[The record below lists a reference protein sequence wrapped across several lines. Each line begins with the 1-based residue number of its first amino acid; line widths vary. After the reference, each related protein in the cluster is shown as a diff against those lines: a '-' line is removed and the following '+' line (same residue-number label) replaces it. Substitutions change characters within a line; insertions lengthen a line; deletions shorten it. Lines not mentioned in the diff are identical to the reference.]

1 MGLKRTP
8 LYEEHKILGAKLVEF
23 GGWEMPVQYT
33 SIIEEHKA
41 VRERIGLFDVSHMG
55 EVLVEGSDTLPFVDH
70 LIANSVSN
78 LKNGQICYS
87 PMCYENATIVD
98 DLLAYRFSDVKIL
111 LVVNAS
117 NSDKDFE
124 WIKKQS
130 KGYRVMVTNMSN
142 QYAQL
147 AFQGPKAEEILKSI
161 SGVNLSEI
169 EFYHFTTGRVNGIE
183 CVVSRTGY
191 TGEDGFEL
199 YFESDA
205 AVAMWRK
212 LLEIGQPY
220 DVKPCGLGA
229 RDTLRFES
237 CYMLYGNDIDNTTTP
252 MEAGLKWTIDFD
264 KKDFNGKDVLVSQ
277 KENGLERRLKG
288 LEISKGIARH
298 GYKVFSEDG
307 KEIGYVTSGNKSLT
321 VGKSFALAYLSKG
334 HTKRGSEVFVVIH
347 GKRVEA
353 KVIKTPFYR
362 GSVKSGK

>member
-1 MGLKRTP
+1 MELKRTP
-8 LYEEHKILGAKLVEF
+8 LYGEHKRLGAKLVEF
-23 GGWEMPVQYT
+23 GGWEMPLQYT
-33 SIIEEHKA
+33 SILEEHKT
-41 VRERIGLFDVSHMG
+41 VRERVGLFDVSHMG
-55 EVLVEGSDTLPFVDH
+55 EILVEGADALAFVDH
-70 LIANSVSN
+70 LIVNSASK

-87 PMCYENATIVD
+87 PMCYKNATIVD
-98 DLLAYRFSDVKIL
+98 DLLAYRFSDVKVL

-117 NSDKDFE
+117 NTDKDFAWVE
-124 WIKKQS
+124 EQS
-130 KGYRVMVTNMSN
+130 KGYRVTVTNVSN

-147 AFQGPKAEEILKSI
+147 AFQGPKAEEILKSV
-161 SGVNLSEI
+161 SGVNLSKI
-169 EFYHFTTGRVNGIE
+169 KFYNFTTGRINGIE

-199 YFESDA
+199 YFNPNA

-212 LLEIGQPY
+212 LLEIGQAY

-229 RDTLRFES
+229 RDTLRFEA
-237 CYMLYGNDIDNTTTP
+237 CYMLYGNDIDDTTTP

-264 KKDFNGKDVLVSQ
+264 KKDFNGKEILVEQ
-277 KENGLERRLKG
+277 KENGLKRRLRG

-298 GYKVFSEDG
+298 GYKVFSADG
-307 KEIGYVTSGNKSLT
+307 GEIGYVTSGTKSPTL
-321 VGKSFALAYLSKG
+321 GRSLALAYLAKG
-334 HTKRGSEVFVVIH
+334 YTKFGSEVFVEIH